1 MVLPIHLFKIDPFAL
16 YSRLLRYRVY
26 PRQGYKKL
34 RHDVSRYNNHGHVE
48 VPIIAVVAFRR
59 DEAAIH
65 HRKIDGVFHLS
76 DFGPREIVRETRS
89 RRHPSFFCLRAR
101 VFPFISVHERLLSRA
116 LCSRCFSPRSTYA
129 TVARSRTTTNE
140 RGLIISL

>member
-34 RHDVSRYNNHGHVE
+34 RHDVSRDNNHGHVE

-89 RRHPSFFCLRAR
+89 RRHPSFFCSRAR
-101 VFPFISVHERLLSRA
+101 AFPRYLCPPRTPALARAQSALDVRLRGVQLMRQSRA
-116 LCSRCFSPRSTYA
+116 
-129 TVARSRTTTNE
+129 VAQQHTRE
-140 RGLIISL
+140 D